1 MARDTCRLV
10 WSLGTWIALGCVA
23 VIPRG
28 SPASEAEVDVG
39 GAPMA
44 LQCNGCSSAT
54 IIDKAIAAGHGDHY
68 YYDLVINVMH
78 HIVTECEPG
87 GGGGT
92 VCNAYEDSVPAA
104 IASKFADYH
113 GLWLQNASSEAFNQ
127 QIVVSIPSG
136 GPVGP
141 DQKPLDNGYINAF
154 DTVVSTA
161 FDDDILAR
169 INDPSHY
176 AGFYAALLMLVEQL
190 SIPIISFEKLSLV
203 VVVTFNDHSKRTYK
217 FDKGLHSFV
226 AVPGTARDANGN
238 DVPES
243 KPPVGRLY
251 LFNRDPLQNRYDERN
266 VTQILQVTPPGLP
279 SAGCIQEKW
288 DGQQLTCILPRP

>member
-28 SPASEAEVDVG
+28 SPASEPEVDVG

-54 IIDKAIAAGHGDHY
+54 IIDKATAAGHGDRY
-68 YYDLVINVMH
+68 YYDLVTNVMH
-78 HIVTECEPG
+78 HVVTECEPA

-92 VCNAYEDSVPAA
+92 VCNAYEDTVPAA
-104 IASKFADYH
+104 IASKFADYR
-113 GLWLQNASSEAFNQ
+113 GLWLQNASSETFNQ
-127 QIVVSIPSG
+127 QIAVNIPSG

-141 DQKPLDNGYINAF
+141 DQKPIDDGYINAF
-154 DTVVSTA
+154 DTVGFVA
-161 FDDDILAR
+161 FDDLVVAR
-169 INDPSHY
+169 INDPTHY
-176 AGFYAALLMLVEQL
+176 AGFYAVLLMLVEPL
-190 SIPIISFEKLSLV
+190 SIPIISFDKLTLV

-217 FDKGLHSFV
+217 FDKGLHSFA

-243 KPPVGRLY
+243 KPPPGRNY
-251 LFNRDPLQNRYDERN
+251 IFNRDPLQNRYDERN
-266 VTQILQVTPPGLP
+266 VTQILPVTPPGLP
-279 SAGCIQEKW
+279 QAGCIQEKW
-288 DGQQLTCILPRP
+288 DGQRLTCILPRP